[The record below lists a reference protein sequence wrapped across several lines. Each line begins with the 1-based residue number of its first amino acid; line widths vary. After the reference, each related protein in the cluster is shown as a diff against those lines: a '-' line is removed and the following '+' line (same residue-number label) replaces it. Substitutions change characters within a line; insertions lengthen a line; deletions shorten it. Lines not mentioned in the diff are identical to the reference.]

1 MKSLLEKEVVML
13 QNASARLARLGA
25 VHGYRFDGDTVH
37 LNAMFTVLNAA
48 AHQRAWA
55 LQLWA
60 CPTTPATATDIKG
73 QLVAQAPLPPIGEVA
88 DDTESFGPSAPAQTP
103 AVQGEHVM
111 VLALVAGSAGKFNE
125 VHDFAVYARTE
136 RFLQPRLAGNVAYR
150 IEGGR
155 IVIDVERIENPRDAA
170 NLSGSLALELWAL
183 AGRYQGGKFNGVPL
197 AGVAFDALGGQM
209 EYRQRSFELPFT
221 PPPAG
226 NWNLVLM
233 LREWTAA
240 GFVTRDFSNFAVP
253 MVVASKAAVPV
264 AQPVQIPAPVAAK
277 PAPVV
282 AQPAAVPPVIA
293 APAKAPVAVAKPVA
307 KDAAVSVNSATKEEL
322 IAIKG
327 LPEKVADGIVAK
339 RPFKS
344 LDEVQKV
351 KGMGAKLLAKLRS
364 KLKL

>member
-1 MKSLLEKEVVML
+1 MKNLFEKEVVTL
-13 QNASARLARLGA
+13 QNAPTRLARLGA

-60 CPTTPATATDIKG
+60 CSTAPVTAADLTG
-73 QLVAQAPLPPIGEVA
+73 HLVAEAPLPPIGEVA
-88 DDTESFGPSAPAQTP
+88 DDTESFGLSALALTP
-103 AVQGEHVM
+103 AGQGEHVM

-136 RFLQPRLAGNVAYR
+136 RFLQPRLTGNVGYQ
-150 IEGGR
+150 IEGSR
-155 IVIDVERIENPRDAA
+155 VVIDVERIENPRDAA
-170 NLSGSLALELWAL
+170 NLSGSLSLELWAL
-183 AGRYQGGKFNGVPL
+183 AERYQGGKFNGVSL
-197 AGVAFDALGGQM
+197 AGVAFNALGGQM
-209 EYRQRSFELPFT
+209 EYRQRSFDLPFT

-233 LREWTAA
+233 LREWTPA
-240 GFVTRDFSNFAVP
+240 GFVTRDFTNFALP
-253 MVVASKAAVPV
+253 MVVASA
-264 AQPVQIPAPVAAK
+264 APVPAAKPAQVPTPAAAK

-293 APAKAPVAVAKPVA
+293 APAKAPVAAAKPVA
-307 KDAAVSVNSATKEEL
+307 KDAVVSVNTATKEEL